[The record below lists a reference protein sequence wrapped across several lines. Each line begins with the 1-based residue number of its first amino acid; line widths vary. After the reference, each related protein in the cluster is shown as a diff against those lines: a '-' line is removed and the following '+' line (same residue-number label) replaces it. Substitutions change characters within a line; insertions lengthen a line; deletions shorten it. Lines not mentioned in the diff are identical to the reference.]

1 MREDNAGSLGLCPK
15 PRGIGQTLTTLGC
28 RISNAV
34 QAEEPMTA
42 NLNHQHDDGVRGVSI
57 GTPSHTFVAKV
68 LSYFW
73 PLLVH
78 PMGTTSIRTQKNNQR
93 QIF

>member
-42 NLNHQHDDGVRGVSI
+42 NLNHQHDDGVRGGVNRHPI
-57 GTPSHTFVAKV
+57 SHICRQSSFLFVV
-68 LSYFW
+68 FTGPPNGDHFSRL
-73 PLLVH
+73 
-78 PMGTTSIRTQKNNQR
+78 RTLPQCTR
-93 QIF
+93 

>member
-42 NLNHQHDDGVRGVSI
+42 SLNHQHDDGRERGVNRHPI
-57 GTPSHTFVAKV
+57 SH
-68 LSYFW
+68 
-73 PLLVH
+73 
-78 PMGTTSIRTQKNNQR
+78 ICR
-93 QIF
+93 QSSFLF